1 LGYLA
6 MKELFAEPVRSPC
19 RYILVLSKIYSILW
33 CDMINKAFFVVT
45 ALLEHQASWEA
56 SGIFLL

>member
-1 LGYLA
+1 
-6 MKELFAEPVRSPC
+6 
-19 RYILVLSKIYSILW
+19 LW